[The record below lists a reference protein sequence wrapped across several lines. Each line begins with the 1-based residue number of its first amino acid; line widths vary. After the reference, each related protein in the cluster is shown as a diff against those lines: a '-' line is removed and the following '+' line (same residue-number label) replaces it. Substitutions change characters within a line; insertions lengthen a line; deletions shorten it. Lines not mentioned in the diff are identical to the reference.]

1 MCDIYYPAGQP
12 LFTIFGLPSG
22 LPHRLQGVVQLARTV
37 TSNSSGCGACGR
49 AREGR
54 PRNGKAR
61 QPSPGDW
68 PGHRSYPGRGSYR
81 ISSDH
86 FSCHL
91 ERSARP

>member
-37 TSNSSGCGACGR
+37 TSDSSGCGACGR

-54 PRNGKAR
+54 PPQR
-61 QPSPGDW
+61 QGQATE
-68 PGHRSYPGRGSYR
+68 PGR
-81 ISSDH
+81 
-86 FSCHL
+86 L
-91 ERSARP
+91 ARAPELSRPGKLSH